1 MSVIAQMDCKN
12 LVLEQNEG
20 VLVVTL
26 NRPDVTNALVLE
38 MVEELAT
45 LLDLVRIDPSVRVLV
60 FTGSGKAFSAGGNV
74 KSMGDKPEED
84 RAHPLRRPLWNI
96 PTLSPAERLEKNRL
110 TGMRVMKAIYSLD
123 KPTIA
128 AVNGVAAGAG
138 MDMALACDIRIASEQ
153 ASFRQAYVRMGLI
166 PFDGGMYWL
175 PRLVG
180 PGRAA
185 EIMLTG
191 DPVDAATAERIGL
204 VNRVVAPDQLLP
216 TTLELARRLASG
228 APVAQQM
235 IKHMTRQA
243 QSLSFPAAL
252 DLFYQAVEVLFTT
265 EDHAEAVQAF
275 QEKRPPNFKGK

>member
-1 MSVIAQMDCKN
+1 MEFKN
-12 LVLEQNEG
+12 LLLAQEDG

-26 NRPDVTNALVLE
+26 NRPEITNALVLE
-38 MVEELAT
+38 MIEELAT
-45 LLDLVRIDPSVRVLV
+45 LIDLIRVDPSVRVLV
-60 FTGSGKAFSAGGNV
+60 LTGSGKAFSAGGNV
-74 KSMGDKPEED
+74 KSMGDSPEDD

-96 PTLSPAERLEKNRL
+96 PTLTPADRLGKDRL
-110 TGMRVMKAIYSLD
+110 TGMRVMKALYALD
-123 KPTIA
+123 KPIIA

-138 MDMALACDIRIASEQ
+138 MDMALACDIRIASEH
-153 ASFRQAYVRMGLI
+153 ASFRQAYVRVGLI

-185 EIMLTG
+185 EMMLTG

-204 VNRVVAPDQLLP
+204 VNRVVPPEQLLP
-216 TTLELARRLASG
+216 AAMELAKRLANG
-228 APVAQQM
+228 APIAQQM

-243 QSLSFPAAL
+243 QTLSFPAAL
-252 DLFYQAVEVLFTT
+252 DLFYQAVDVLFTT

-275 QEKRPPNFKGK
+275 QDRRPPSFKGR